1 MTNEQFKEE
10 LKREVD
16 LAFMKLDAD
25 EMRTGIPDWD
35 SKRNGGLTKNNYA
48 NLWGLLN
55 FARNHP
61 ELTSR
66 QIEDFIKGKECF
78 KFLNKF
84 ITILPN
90 AVNELRFNGVMYCA
104 MNYTSEL
111 EYRKRC
117 KEEKPRLD
125 GVDDTYGLK

>member
-1 MTNEQFKEE
+1 MTNKQFKEE

-55 FARNHP
+55 FARKHP
-61 ELTSR
+61 ELSSK

-90 AVNELRFNGVMYCA
+90 AVNELRFYGVMYCV

-111 EYRKRC
+111 EYK
-117 KEEKPRLD
+117 KQNKQEKASLNSANEIQ
-125 GVDDTYGLK
+125 GLK